1 MGRRLKSKEV
11 MKIVFRLLENKDKI
25 FQAIDAIDVDK
36 LESGTLCVDESI
48 FNFTFKDE
56 IKEKLDLLDFNI
68 SFIKGNIII
77 ELTKSIKVMFMD
89 RAIKTTISLSDYYL
103 SFGNNSYGLYA
114 NYKLS
119 FDGLPPM
126 IDKLPGG
133 ESIKEGILNSLIKYG
148 TKDLSW
154 VSILDSSVIFDFN
167 KSKEFIEL
175 KKNGIFGFDFV
186 NELEL
191 SELRTDKGKILV
203 NYLLQD

>member
-103 SFGNNSYGLYA
+103 SFGNNSYGLYS
-114 NYKLS
+114 NYKLG
-119 FDGLPPM
+119 FEGLPPM